1 MRLGI
6 VGYGNLGKACE
17 KIALDDGKINEVCI
31 FSRRDNI
38 KSPYST
44 AILSQE
50 YIFKK
55 NCDVYV
61 LCVGSMSD
69 LTPLALSLAGKVNT
83 VDSFDNHAQMEK
95 YAKQMKQ
102 RAGKGDTLHFIGIG
116 WDPGLFSLMRGLF
129 SGILQGV
136 KPQTFWGRG
145 VSQGHSEA
153 IRRIVGV
160 LDAKQYTIPISNA
173 VKSVRE
179 GSGDNLKDSEKHKRE
194 CYVVPC
200 EGANLEKIE
209 EKILT
214 MPDYFAP
221 YDTKVHFVDKEWFDE
236 NLSGMEH
243 AGVVLANGKTGEYS
257 SNMEF
262 VLKLENNP
270 IFTASVL
277 IAYAKANYAMSKKGI
292 CGVKSILDIPISEI
306 LIGDWID
313 KVRLFI

>member
-17 KIALDDGKINEVCI
+17 KIALDDGKINDVYI
-31 FSRRDNI
+31 FSRRGNI
-38 KSPYST
+38 TSPYGT
-44 AILSQE
+44 TILSQE
-50 YIFKK
+50 DIFKK

-69 LTPLALSLAGKVNT
+69 LTPLALRLAGKVNT
-83 VDSFDNHAQMEK
+83 VDSFDNHAKMAE
-95 YAKQMKQ
+95 YAKQMHQK
-102 RAGKGDTLHFIGIG
+102 AEKGDTLHFIGMG

-129 SGILQGV
+129 SAILQGV

-153 IRRIVGV
+153 IRRIEGV

-179 GSGDNLKDSEKHKRE
+179 GLGDNLKDCDKHRRE

-200 EGANLEKIE
+200 EGANLDEIE

-221 YDTKVHFVDKEWFDE
+221 YDTKVHFVDKEWFDK

-243 AGVVLANGKTGEYS
+243 AGVVLANSKKGGYS

-262 VLKLENNP
+262 DLKLDNNP

-277 IAYAKANYAMSKKGI
+277 IAYAKANYAMSIRGI
-292 CGVKSILDIPISEI
+292 CGVKNILDIPISEI
-306 LIGDWID
+306 LSGDWID